1 MAGWGIIMLDITFLY
16 LKCLEYVN
24 IFWFDKTSW
33 FEFSPFGLWW
43 YELTDKEVCH
53 NLTILPCYQEW
64 SFKMYRFHKRC
75 WRPLLL
81 YKSWRAFS
89 DPEDDHLQKR
99 WSNLL
104 TEYRQ
109 RSRSPQQR
117 CFCQKSNVLGVGLV
131 GVEQPMECVER
142 MWGKGISSSCI
153 IELVQWIG
161 GALPTRQRWAFDRNQ
176 YMLWIPCQCVIF
188 QCWGVSCC

>member
-1 MAGWGIIMLDITFLY
+1 MKCEKLFGLIEFWKLFARKTMAGWGIIMLDITFLY
-16 LKCLEYVN
+16 LKCPESVN
-24 IFWFDKTSW
+24 IFRFDKTSW

-53 NLTILPCYQEW
+53 SLTTSPCYQEW

-99 WSNLL
+99 CSNLL

-109 RSRSPQQR
+109 RSRSPQQSR
-117 CFCQKSNVLGVGLV
+117 ECWFFQRRNVLGVGLM
-131 GVEQPMECVER
+131 GVNGCWTTNGMRWKNVR
-142 MWGKGISSSCI
+142 KGNFFFMHYRN
-153 IELVQWIG
+153 
-161 GALPTRQRWAFDRNQ
+161 GAA
-176 YMLWIPCQCVIF
+176 
-188 QCWGVSCC
+188 